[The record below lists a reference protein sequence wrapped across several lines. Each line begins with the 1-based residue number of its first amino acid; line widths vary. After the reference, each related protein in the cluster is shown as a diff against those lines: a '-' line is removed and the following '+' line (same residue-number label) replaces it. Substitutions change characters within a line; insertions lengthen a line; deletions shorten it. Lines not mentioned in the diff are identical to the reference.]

1 MASSKIKAQ
10 RRLRAPGL
18 FQGGPGAGKRPK
30 NHNKGKKQQ
39 QRASPPKKGGATRGP
54 TTPPRRSKRL
64 LWYKVRGHITKL
76 QRDNDLTANLT
87 PFWALIRAIT
97 TDQMNELGV
106 EGTIKLQTEAMI
118 AIQLAAE
125 QHLIELFMAA
135 NAVLNNRK
143 GKTLVVQDLQL
154 AYQLL
159 HKRDYRNEQSVHWT
173 KLEYSGPCLLD
184 RHMTLNFY
192 GPQTRRNRD
201 PSSPAAAPLLSHVVG
216 SNGSAQTRVAVPG
229 HRQLDEFSIG
239 PDEDEDEDFDPSSQA
254 EECDDDGEEQPVTP
268 STLTRPSK
276 ASNSREY

>member
-1 MASSKIKAQ
+1 MVSTKIKAQ

-30 NHNKGKKQQ
+30 NKKGK
-39 QRASPPKKGGATRGP
+39 QRASLPTGGATRGS

-64 LWYKVRGHITKL
+64 LWYKVRGQITKL

-159 HKRDYRNEQSVHWT
+159 HKRDYRNEQNLHWT
-173 KLEYSGPCLLD
+173 KLKYTGPCLLD
-184 RHMTLNFY
+184 RQMTLNFY
-192 GPQTRRNRD
+192 GPQTTRNRD
-201 PSSPAAAPLLSHVVG
+201 PSPPAAAPLLSHVVG
-216 SNGSAQTRVAVPG
+216 SNGSTQTRVAVPG
-229 HRQLDEFSIG
+229 HRVFDEFSIG

-254 EECDDDGEEQPVTP
+254 EECDDDEEEQPVTP